1 MKVNALCYVLC
12 ISIQIDFETTWKMER
27 NLYEIVAPILH
38 INSQINSSAWCN
50 LFSWWKLLEILDQRI
65 FWGRLFQGKEWPG
78 FKAKVPI
85 LWINWNKKIAYLFK
99 ILCRCLKPIQPLSQL
114 YYSVPYWSSVPGYT
128 TYKPLDKLSSI
139 NLRILVSPQLCKF
152 LALFIL
158 RIVEKWMMMMM
169 MMMMM
174 MISLF
179 NESLHKTH
187 KMQ

>member
-1 MKVNALCYVLC
+1 MKVNALSNVLC
-12 ISIQIDFETTWKMER
+12 ISIQRDFEATWKMDR
-27 NLYEIVAPILH
+27 NFYDIVASILH

-85 LWINWNKKIAYLFK
+85 LWINWNKKIGCLLK
-99 ILCRCLKPIQPLSQL
+99 ILCRCLKSIQPLSQL
-114 YYSVPYWSSVPGYT
+114 NYSVPYWSSVPWYT
-128 TYKPLDKLSSI
+128 THKPLDKLSSF

-152 LALFIL
+152 LALFIR
-158 RIVEKWMMMMM
+158 RIVEKWMMMM

-187 KMQ
+187 KMP